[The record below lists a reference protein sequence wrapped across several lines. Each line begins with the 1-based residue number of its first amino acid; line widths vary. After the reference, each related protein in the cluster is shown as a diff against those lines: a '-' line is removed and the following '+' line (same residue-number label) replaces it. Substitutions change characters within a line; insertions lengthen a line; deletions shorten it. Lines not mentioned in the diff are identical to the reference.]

1 MEGISRSNNVELD
14 SSKYDANRTLII
26 RVFCES
32 RARDDQLYRA
42 NGEVLLGELNLV
54 LLPGIETLN
63 LEPTSSGVS
72 KEASQ
77 LGRGITSFYRSVSSL
92 SQNQFSE
99 DQINWRLTKLLH
111 FLHHAMLPTSF
122 TVLLAFLNPLRSH
135 RSLALQTLALAHRIR
150 KIAQTPAPC
159 RIHNQSVVSSFLRDK
174 VKAAEEA
181 NEELKRHC
189 GELKRHCEELQEE
202 LQTAK
207 ASFTSVSVALDQ
219 ANEKG
224 EKDSEELKK
233 CREQIEAIQSAEQ
246 LRSLRIVTLE

>member
-1 MEGISRSNNVELD
+1 MEGISRSNSVELD
-14 SSKYDANRTLII
+14 SSKYEANRTLII

-42 NGEVLLGELNLV
+42 NGEVLLGELDFI

-77 LGRGITSFYRSVSSL
+77 LGRGMTSFYRSVSSL

-99 DQINWRLTKLLH
+99 DRINWRLTKLLH
-111 FLHHAMLPTSF
+111 FLRHAMLPTSF

-189 GELKRHCEELQEE
+189 EELKQHCEELQEE

-224 EKDSEELKK
+224 ERDSEELKK
-233 CREQIEAIQSAEQ
+233 YREQIEAFQSAEQ

>member
-1 MEGISRSNNVELD
+1 MEGISRSNSVELD
-14 SSKYDANRTLII
+14 SSKYEANRTLII

-42 NGEVLLGELNLV
+42 NGEVLLGELDFI

-77 LGRGITSFYRSVSSL
+77 LGRGMTSFYRSVSSL

-99 DQINWRLTKLLH
+99 DKINWRLTKLLH
-111 FLHHAMLPTSF
+111 FLRHAMLPTSF

-181 NEELKRHC
+181 NEELKRYC
-189 GELKRHCEELQEE
+189 EELKQHCEELQEE

-224 EKDSEELKK
+224 ERDSEELKK
-233 CREQIEAIQSAEQ
+233 CREQIEAFQSAEQ

>member
-1 MEGISRSNNVELD
+1 MEGISRSNSVELD
-14 SSKYDANRTLII
+14 SLKYETNRTLII

-32 RARDDQLYRA
+32 RVRDDQLYHM
-42 NGEVLLGELNLV
+42 NGEVLLGELNLI

-77 LGRGITSFYRSVSSL
+77 LGRGLTSFYRSVSFL
-92 SQNQFSE
+92 SQNQYSE

-111 FLHHAMLPTSF
+111 ILRRAMLPTSF
-122 TVLLAFLNPLRSH
+122 TILLAFLNPLRSH

-159 RIHNQSVVSSFLRDK
+159 RIQNKAVVSSYLRSK
-174 VKAAEEA
+174 VKAVEEE
-181 NEELKRHC
+181 NEELRRH
-189 GELKRHCEELQEE
+189 LEELQDE

-207 ASFTSVSVALDQ
+207 ASFTAVSVALDQ

-233 CREQIEAIQSAEQ
+233 CREEIEAFQSAEQ

>member
-1 MEGISRSNNVELD
+1 MEGISRSNSVELD

-32 RARDDQLYRA
+32 RVRDEQLYQS
-42 NGEVLLGELNLV
+42 NGEVWLGELDLV

-77 LGRGITSFYRSVSSL
+77 LGRGITSFYRSVSTL
-92 SQNQFSE
+92 SQNQISE
-99 DQINWRLTKLLH
+99 DHINWRLTKLLH
-111 FLHHAMLPTSF
+111 FLRPAMLPTSF
-122 TVLLAFLNPLRSH
+122 TVLLAVLNPLRSH

-150 KIAQTPAPC
+150 KIAQAPSPC
-159 RIHNQSVVSSFLRDK
+159 RIHNQSVVASYLRGQ

-181 NEELKRHC
+181 KQELQRN
-189 GELKRHCEELQEE
+189 LEELQEE

-207 ASFTSVSVALDQ
+207 ASFTAVSVALDQ

-224 EKDSEELKK
+224 EKDLEELKK
-233 CREQIEAIQSAEQ
+233 CREQIEAFQSAEQ

>member
-1 MEGISRSNNVELD
+1 MEGISRSNSVELD
-14 SSKYDANRTLII
+14 SSKYEANRTLII

-42 NGEVLLGELNLV
+42 NGEVLLGELDFI

-77 LGRGITSFYRSVSSL
+77 LGRGMTSFYRSVSSL

-99 DQINWRLTKLLH
+99 DKINWRLTKLLH
-111 FLHHAMLPTSF
+111 FLRHAMLPTSF

-224 EKDSEELKK
+224 ERDSEELKK
-233 CREQIEAIQSAEQ
+233 CREQIEAFQSAEQ

>member
-1 MEGISRSNNVELD
+1 MEGISRSNSVELD
-14 SSKYDANRTLII
+14 SSKYEANRTLII

-42 NGEVLLGELNLV
+42 NGEVLLGELDFI

-99 DQINWRLTKLLH
+99 DKINWRLTKLLH
-111 FLHHAMLPTSF
+111 FLRHAMLPTSF

-159 RIHNQSVVSSFLRDK
+159 RIHNQSVVSSFLRDR

-233 CREQIEAIQSAEQ
+233 CREQIEAFQSAEQ

>member
-1 MEGISRSNNVELD
+1 MEGISRSNSVELD
-14 SSKYDANRTLII
+14 SSKYEANRTLII

-42 NGEVLLGELNLV
+42 NGEVLLGELDFI

-99 DQINWRLTKLLH
+99 DKINWRLTKLLH
-111 FLHHAMLPTSF
+111 FLQHAMLPTSF

-159 RIHNQSVVSSFLRDK
+159 RIYNQSVVSSFLRDK

-224 EKDSEELKK
+224 ERDSEELKK
-233 CREQIEAIQSAEQ
+233 CREQIEAFQSAEQ

>member
-189 GELKRHCEELQEE
+189 EELQEE

>member
-1 MEGISRSNNVELD
+1 MEGISRSNSVELD
-14 SSKYDANRTLII
+14 SSKYEANRTLII

-42 NGEVLLGELNLV
+42 NGEVLLGELDFI

-63 LEPTSSGVS
+63 LEPTSSGAS

-77 LGRGITSFYRSVSSL
+77 LGRGMTSFYRSVSSL

-99 DQINWRLTKLLH
+99 DKINWRLTKLLH
-111 FLHHAMLPTSF
+111 FLRHAMLPTSF

-181 NEELKRHC
+181 NEELKRYC
-189 GELKRHCEELQEE
+189 EELKQHCEELQEE

-224 EKDSEELKK
+224 ERDSEELKK
-233 CREQIEAIQSAEQ
+233 CREQIEAFQSAEQ

>member
-1 MEGISRSNNVELD
+1 MEGISRSNSVELD
-14 SSKYDANRTLII
+14 SSKYEANRTLII

-42 NGEVLLGELNLV
+42 NGEVLLGELDFI

-77 LGRGITSFYRSVSSL
+77 LGRGMTSFYRSVSSL

-99 DQINWRLTKLLH
+99 DKINWRLTKLLH
-111 FLHHAMLPTSF
+111 FLRHAMLPTSF

-207 ASFTSVSVALDQ
+207 TSFTSVSVALDQ

-224 EKDSEELKK
+224 ERDSEELKK
-233 CREQIEAIQSAEQ
+233 YREQIEAFRSAEQ